1 MRLNKYLARCGIG
14 SRRKCDEYI
23 LSNKIKINGRIVN
36 DFSFQVDSED
46 YVQFKGKTLNFVED
60 NFFYILNKPKKYI
73 CSHKDTHGRKKIFDL
88 IDSKVRL
95 FSVGRLD
102 YDTTGIIL
110 LTNNGDIANKLS
122 HPKFKVEKKYYVES
136 DKSLTKEILYKINK
150 KGIRINN
157 DRFKPKVNFEK
168 KTKDNTFIWNV
179 SLHEGKNREI
189 RKIFEF
195 YELKILRLHRY
206 EYAGINIDNIK
217 SGAYRKI
224 NKVEKKLLEAS
235 ISN

>member
-23 LSNKIKINGRIVN
+23 LSNKIKINGLTVN
-36 DFSFQVDSED
+36 DFSFQVGSDD
-46 YVQFKGKTLNFVED
+46 YVQFKGKTLNFVEE
-60 NFFYILNKPKKYI
+60 NFFYVLNKPKKYI
-73 CSHKDTHGRKKIFDL
+73 CSHKAAHDRKKIFDL
-88 IDSKVRL
+88 INSKVRL
-95 FSVGRLD
+95 FSIGRLD

-150 KGIRINN
+150 GIRIKK

-179 SLHEGKNREI
+179 VLKEGKNREI

-206 EYAGINIDNIK
+206 EYAGINIANIK

-224 NKVEKKLLEAS
+224 NKIEKKLLEVA